1 MNSLQMWT
9 TLKGKQVCN
18 NASYTGR
25 VNALFIDKVKDFLNS
40 NACRNSPRP
49 SIKSQ
54 PLLSGSPES
63 PEELMKS

>member
-1 MNSLQMWT
+1 MFQG
-9 TLKGKQVCN
+9 TLNKKNV
-18 NASYTGR
+18 R
-25 VNALFIDKVKDFLNS
+25 VNALFIDTAKDFLNS